1 MNKSSFSGMD
11 LKIWA
16 LFTMFIDHVGAV
28 LIENTYLYS
37 IESFQM
43 LDVVLRLIGRLAFPI
58 YAFLLV
64 EGFLHTSSW
73 KNYTLRMFA
82 FALLSE
88 LPFDLAAYGKI
99 YWKHQNVFFTLLIG
113 LIVLKGIEKVEKNK
127 AAVIGVT
134 LAGCALAYV
143 THVDYSFIGVLL
155 IAVLYLLRGDHK
167 KRCIVGGILF
177 AFEVTSVFA
186 FMMIYR
192 YSGKKG
198 ETKLP
203 KMVFY
208 GFYPVHLL
216 LLWLVRIALF

>member
-1 MNKSSFSGMD
+1 MNKSSFSGVD

-37 IESFQM
+37 LESFQM

-73 KNYTLRMFA
+73 KKYAFRMFA

-88 LPFDLAAYGKI
+88 LPFDMAAYGRI

-113 LIVLKGIEKVEKNK
+113 LIVMKGIEKAEENK
-127 AAVIGVT
+127 AAVIGVI
-134 LAGCALAYV
+134 LAGCAIGYV
-143 THVDYSFIGVLL
+143 GHVDYSFIGVLL

-167 KRCIVGGILF
+167 KRCIVGGALF
-177 AFEVTSVFA
+177 AYEVTSIFA

-192 YSGKKG
+192 YNGKKG
-198 ETKLP
+198 ETRIP
-203 KMVFY
+203 KIVFY
-208 GFYPVHLL
+208 GFYPAHLL
-216 LLWLVRIALF
+216 LLWLVRIVCF